1 MTQRDLT
8 ELSWTYDLYRLGQHL
23 VLDQNRVKARHQ
35 ILRHIVTAVD
45 ASSGSLALIDAETG
59 VLSIVAGIDLPEGI
73 IGKTVADGE
82 GVFGWVRERKE
93 ARVLTGDVP
102 ADGRKEAKSTRARAR
117 ASAVCW
123 PLMNAEGLFIG
134 AVSANRTVEEPP
146 FTPADLE
153 RGKALAGLL
162 ALIIENQWL
171 HDKQRHR
178 IEALS
183 RMNREILEMNQRLEE
198 AHEQLLQAE
207 KMASMGQLAAGVAHE
222 INNPI
227 AYVYSN
233 LGTLGKYLAEV
244 FAHRVDLH
252 ALKEDIEAILTE
264 SLQGVERV
272 SRIVRDLNEF
282 SRVDDARW
290 QWADLHEGLDSGLNI
305 VSNAIKYK
313 CRVVKQY
320 GVLPKVQCVP
330 AHLNQVFVNML
341 MNAAQAIDKD
351 GTITLQTR
359 AQEEEVSISIS
370 DTGKGIPTE
379 HLARIF
385 DPFFTTKPPGEGT
398 GLGLSLSYSI
408 VRRHGGRID
417 VQSVP
422 GRGTTFTVHLP
433 VRRSGEA
440 DEEA

>member
-1 MTQRDLT
+1 MPQRDLT

-23 VLDQNRVKARHQ
+23 VLDQDRVKARHQ
-35 ILRHIVTAVD
+35 ILRHIVSAVD

-59 VLSIVAGIDLPEGI
+59 VFSIVAGIDLPEGV
-73 IGKTVADGE
+73 IGKVVAHGE

-93 ARVLTGDVP
+93 PRVLAGDVS
-102 ADGRKEAKSTRARAR
+102 ADGREEARSNRARAR
-117 ASAVCW
+117 ASAICW
-123 PLMNAEGLFIG
+123 PLMNAEGQFIG
-134 AVSANRTVEEPP
+134 AVSANRTVEEAP

-198 AHEQLLQAE
+198 AHEQLVQAE
-207 KMASMGQLAAGVAHE
+207 KMASMGQLAAGIAHE

-227 AYVYSN
+227 GYVYSN
-233 LGTLGKYLAEV
+233 LGTLRKYLADV
-244 FAHRVDLH
+244 FAHRADLD
-252 ALKEDIEAILTE
+252 ALKEDIEAILAE

-272 SRIVRDLNEF
+272 SRIVRDLNDF

-290 QWADLHEGLDSGLNI
+290 QWADLHEGLDSALNI
-305 VSNAIKYK
+305 VSNEIKYK
-313 CRVVKQY
+313 CKVAKQY
-320 GVLPKVQCVP
+320 GSLPKVQCLP
-330 AHLNQVFVNML
+330 ARLNQVFVNML

-385 DPFFTTKPPGEGT
+385 EPFFTTKAPGEGT
-398 GLGLSLSYSI
+398 GLGLSLSYNI
-408 VRRHGGRID
+408 VRRHGGRIE
-417 VQSVP
+417 VQSAP
-422 GRGTTFTVHLP
+422 GRGATFTVHLP
-433 VRRSGEA
+433 VRRSGDDGQDA
-440 DEEA
+440 